1 MSLSSHANNRK
12 NHILVLGE
20 GDTFGINESLGA
32 LEKKSGLTLTW
43 KSRNS
48 VSVCVRLV
56 IIAIYLLMEKKSLTL
71 KSIMELSTF

>member
-32 LEKKSGLTLTW
+32 LEKKS
-43 KSRNS
+43 SINFN
-48 VSVCVRLV
+48 
-56 IIAIYLLMEKKSLTL
+56 MEKPKFCFSLR
-71 KSIMELSTF
+71 